1 MQSIQNPIIHKRTF
15 EGININVI
23 TSEYM
28 RSKKYA
34 VSYSYNDIEQ
44 SPRTFTTKKEAEEWI
59 DSKIIKMVM
68 VPQQRLDDLEKAR
81 LALYDLLA
89 PQLKAPIAKSFS
101 FQVQLQEI
109 TQPMWYLSN
118 RKWEEAK

>member
-1 MQSIQNPIIHKRTF
+1 MSNT
-15 EGININVI
+15 
-23 TSEYM
+23 
-28 RSKKYA
+28 
-34 VSYSYNDIEQ
+34 
-44 SPRTFTTKKEAEEWI
+44 
-59 DSKIIKMVM
+59 KMVL

-101 FQVQLQEI
+101 FQIQLQEI

-118 RKWEEAK
+118 RKWEEVK